1 MVIFGFIP
9 NAREL
14 HTCTPSFDIRG
25 YLLVFTTRDMH
36 CIRVMVDTVEKF
48 WEALV
53 PKASVSS

>member
-14 HTCTPSFDIRG
+14 HT
-25 YLLVFTTRDMH
+25 RDMH
-36 CIRVMVDTVEKF
+36 GIRVMVDTVEKF